1 MTLKRFIPVD
11 RGRNDVMQSGGCS
24 PPVKKIMRGAL
35 NNSHLISSPLVIS
48 LLSCVHISFSLHA
61 TVKMS
66 KPFNPEEAEN
76 LEDVRP
82 RVHMVYRPKN
92 FDR

>member
-1 MTLKRFIPVD
+1 
-11 RGRNDVMQSGGCS
+11 MQNGGCS

-35 NNSHLISSPLVIS
+35 NLPLAF
-48 LLSCVHISFSLHA
+48 LPTRHITVFLCSYFKAFSLHA

-66 KPFNPEEAEN
+66 KPFNPDEAEN

-82 RVHMVYRPKN
+82 RVYMVYRPKN

>member
-1 MTLKRFIPVD
+1 
-11 RGRNDVMQSGGCS
+11 
-24 PPVKKIMRGAL
+24 
-35 NNSHLISSPLVIS
+35 
-48 LLSCVHISFSLHA
+48 
-61 TVKMS
+61 MS